1 MTERLGLY
9 NLSNS
14 NPRMKLISIRAA
26 SSGLLTLACSRA
38 SSISLVARA
47 SHAFTALASLSFVL
61 AANSS
66 SYSARNIGILLN
78 SFLIKFN
85 KALWTACIGGI
96 FGSNICWLIASS
108 NCSFDSYSD
117 GLLTYFST
125 DSDPKSENLKLDLLR
140 DNIASIRTDISN
152 NSLQLFF
159 NGEKP
164 LSSRLVSLSDWSRNY
179 ILSINYLIDHKL
191 LKNTLLLQE
200 ILHDF
205 SEISKISND
214 YKLDE
219 NDEALSSY
227 DEISN
232 YVVASS
238 FDIYNESKK
247 GTTNND

>member
-1 MTERLGLY
+1 MNILHI
-9 NLSNS
+9 NLENHLSEIDS
-14 NPRMKLISIRAA
+14 PF
-26 SSGLLTLACSRA
+26 
-38 SSISLVARA
+38 SLVET
-47 SHAFTALASLSFVL
+47 FGYLSGF
-61 AANSS
+61 
-66 SYSARNIGILLN
+66 
-78 SFLIKFN
+78 
-85 KALWTACIGGI
+85 
-96 FGSNICWLIASS
+96 ASS

-125 DSDPKSENLKLDLLR
+125 DSDPKSENLKLDLLK
-140 DNIASIRTDISN
+140 DNITSIRTDISN

-159 NGEKP
+159 NGEKT

-227 DEISN
+227 DEIIN

-238 FDIYNESKK
+238 FDIYNESKQ
-247 GTTNND
+247 GITNND